1 MPKKGVQNKMLKI
14 RPMKEQDLPQLFELY
29 AHARKYMAKTGNPYQ
44 WPESYPSREI
54 LLKDMANGGYVILDE
69 SPDDNQYEEHSNS
82 SNRGNPTIVGAFI
95 LEEDAH
101 EPAYD
106 TIDGKWLNDE
116 PYAVIHRCATLYNQK
131 GIGQFFMD
139 WCFEKCSNIRV
150 DTHKDNLPMIK
161 FLKKNN
167 FTYCGIVRYEG
178 VWERLAYQRL
188 L

>member
-1 MPKKGVQNKMLKI
+1 MEEP
-14 RPMKEQDLPQLFELY
+14 DLPQLFELY
-29 AHARKYMAKTGNPYQ
+29 AHARKYMAETGNPHQ
-44 WPESYPSREI
+44 WPKHYPSREI
-54 LLKDMANGGYVILDE
+54 LLQDMKNGGYVILAETQDNGKDDVQDE
-69 SPDDNQYEEHSNS
+69 TLNECNIQNQKDS
-82 SNRGNPTIVGAFI
+82 SNREKPTIIGAFI

-106 TIDGKWLNDE
+106 TIDGQWLNHE
-116 PYAVIHRCATLYNQK
+116 PYAVIHRCATLHNQK

-161 FLKKNN
+161 FLEKNN
-167 FTYCGIVRYEG
+167 FTHCGIVHYEG
-178 VWERLAYQRL
+178 VGERLAYQRL

>member
-1 MPKKGVQNKMLKI
+1 MKI

-29 AHARKYMAKTGNPYQ
+29 AHARKYMAETGNPHQ
-44 WPESYPSREI
+44 WPEDYPSRER
-54 LLKDMANGGYVILDE
+54 LLRDIENGGYVILDE
-69 SPDDNQYEEHSNS
+69 SPNDKDEEQS
-82 SNRGNPTIVGAFI
+82 SHHNRGESVIVGAFV
-95 LEEDAH
+95 LEENAH
-101 EPAYD
+101 ELAYD

-116 PYAVIHRCATLYNQK
+116 PYAVIHRCATLHNQK

-161 FLKKNN
+161 FLKKND
-167 FTYCGIVRYEG
+167 FIYCGIVHYEESG
-178 VWERLAYQRL
+178 ERLAYHKL